1 MKENEKICIID
12 DDEIYIFLIKK
23 SLSAIG
29 INNEVISFLN
39 GSDALED
46 LTQLKNHNQELPGI
60 ILLDINMPIMDGWEF
75 LTEFRKL
82 NSNNDKK
89 IPIYIVSSSIANED
103 FEKSK
108 TFPEILDYLSK
119 PVELETLESILNF

>member
-12 DDEIYIFLIKK
+12 DDEIYIFLMKK
-23 SLSAIG
+23 SLSAMG
-29 INNEVISFLN
+29 INNEVISFFN
-39 GSDALED
+39 GSDALEE
-46 LTQLKNHNQELPGI
+46 LIQLKADNQELPGI

-75 LTEFRKL
+75 LTEFRKV
-82 NSNNDKK
+82 NINNYKK

-119 PVELETLESILNF
+119 PVDLDTLESILNF

>member
-1 MKENEKICIID
+1 MKENDKICIID

-23 SLSAIG
+23 SLSAMG

-39 GSDALED
+39 GSDALEE
-46 LTQLKNHNQELPGI
+46 LIQLKNNHQELPGI

-75 LTEFRKL
+75 LTEFRKV
-82 NSNNDKK
+82 NSINPKK

-119 PVELETLESILNF
+119 PVELETLEKILHF

>member
-1 MKENEKICIID
+1 MKETEKICIID

-23 SLSAIG
+23 SLTAMG

-39 GSDALED
+39 GSEALEEFV
-46 LTQLKNHNQELPGI
+46 QFKNNNQELPGI

-75 LTEFRKL
+75 LTEFRKV
-82 NSNNDKK
+82 NSTNPKK

-108 TFPEILDYLSK
+108 TYPEILDYLSK
-119 PVELETLESILNF
+119 PLELETLETILNF

>member
-23 SLSAIG
+23 SLSAMG
-29 INNEVISFLN
+29 INNEVISYLN
-39 GSDALED
+39 GSDALEE
-46 LTQLKNHNQELPGI
+46 LLQFKNNNQELPGI

-82 NSNNDKK
+82 NSTNTKK

-119 PVELETLESILNF
+119 PVELETLEKILNF